1 MNKAE
6 AEHYF
11 SKTPELA
18 SMFKT
23 LTGLPPKK
31 QSFLVE
37 LLGFDPPSMGSLN
50 TMLHLRRMSVE
61 DLKDL
66 IRPTFEKY
74 PEEFKLQVLFAPQLK
89 KVLIFVTCAYLEIE
103 SGDRD
108 YLNGLEEDGRLVLF
122 HLIFCAALVLRIDEG
137 KES

>member
-1 MNKAE
+1 MDKTE
-6 AEHYF
+6 SEHYF

-18 SMFKT
+18 SIFKT
-23 LTGLPPKK
+23 LTGLSPQK
-31 QSFLVE
+31 QSFLVG

-50 TMLHLRRMSVE
+50 AMLHLRQMSVE

-66 IRPTFEKY
+66 MRPTFEKY
-74 PEEFKLQVLFAPQLK
+74 PKEFKLQVLFAPQLK
-89 KVLIFVTCAYLEIE
+89 EVLIFCTCAYLEIE

-108 YLNGLEEDGRLVLF
+108 YLNRLEEDGRLVLF
-122 HLIFCAALVLRIDEG
+122 HLTFCAALALWIDKG